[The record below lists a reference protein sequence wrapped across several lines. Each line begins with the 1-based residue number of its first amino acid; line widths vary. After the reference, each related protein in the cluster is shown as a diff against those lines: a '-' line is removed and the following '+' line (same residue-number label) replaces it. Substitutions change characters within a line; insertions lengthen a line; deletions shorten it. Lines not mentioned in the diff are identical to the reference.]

1 MRTNLPVIDVETPI
15 PPDVFIYSRTDLKG
29 LITEANAA
37 FAEISGF
44 QREEMLGQ
52 PHNIVRHPDM
62 PPEAFDDMWRT
73 LKSGRPWKGIVKNRR
88 KDGGYYWVEANVSPV
103 RENGNVVGFQSVR
116 SRPSRE
122 QIDGATEAYRRL
134 REGDRSIEVDNGRVR
149 QRHGALSLR
158 ARDLSFQLYTLV
170 LLAALAAGLLLAGDA
185 VPAGIGQGLGIVL
198 LLACLLT
205 GGWLVPRSF
214 RHLHDIEETLAGV
227 LSRGD
232 LATSMATPRSDII
245 GRIGTRLD
253 SLLAA
258 TRATLQIIGDATRE
272 VSTST
277 VNLNDDMGR
286 LVGTSD
292 AQSNETSTAAAG
304 IEEMTVSISEV
315 AAHVRDTHGISRD
328 VEACAERGASLSE
341 QARAAIEALSHT
353 VGSSA
358 ETVEKLGDGTQ
369 EVGQIARVI
378 KEIAEQ
384 TNLLA
389 LNAAIEAARAGEQG
403 RGFAVVA
410 DEVRKLAERTT
421 TATRE
426 IDDVIAR
433 IQNDTE
439 AAVQGMRQSAQQVEG
454 SVALVRDARVA
465 LDEIQAQA
473 RGLQSRVG
481 EISHTANEQTTAM
494 EHMARGLERIARETE
509 ENVEVARATQA
520 LAHRLD
526 DNVDRMSKAVRQ
538 YRI

>member
-15 PPDVFIYSRTDLKG
+15 PADVFIYSRTDLKG

-103 RENGNVVGFQSVR
+103 RENGSVVGFQSVR

-122 QIDGATEAYRRL
+122 QIAAATEAYRRL
-134 REGDRSIEVDNGRVR
+134 REGDASIEVDNGRVR
-149 QRHGALSLR
+149 QRYGALSLR

-170 LLAALAAGLLLAGDA
+170 ALAAVAACLLLTGNA
-185 VPAGIGQGLGIVL
+185 VPAGIAQGLGIVL

-205 GGWLVPRSF
+205 GGWLLPRSF
-214 RHLHDIEETLAGV
+214 RHLHDIEESLAGV

-232 LATSMATPRSDII
+232 LVTSMATPRSDII
-245 GRIGTRLD
+245 GRIATRLD

-272 VSTST
+272 VSSST
-277 VNLNDDMGR
+277 GSLNDDMGR
-286 LVGTSD
+286 LVSTSD
-292 AQSNETSTAAAG
+292 AQSNETSNAAAG

-315 AAHVRDTHGISRD
+315 AAHVRDTHGISRE
-328 VEACAERGASLSE
+328 VQACAERGASLSE
-341 QARAAIEALSHT
+341 QARAAIEALSGT

-358 ETVEKLGDGTQ
+358 GTVEKLGEGTQ

-454 SVALVRDARVA
+454 SVALVREARVA

-509 ENVEVARATQA
+509 ENVEVARDTQS